1 MTPSIAIHFEL
12 VQIVLSHLTLRM
24 IKKDFRSNFFSE
36 NLGWLLFSTSQS
48 EAKIVEN
55 LEFVNLVK
63 KNTGSFYP
71 GVLLY
76 KKNGVACRTF
86 EGLKSGYGTS

>member
-63 KNTGSFYP
+63 KILVAFIQECSYIKRMG
-71 GVLLY
+71 LL
-76 KKNGVACRTF
+76 VIPLRV
-86 EGLKSGYGTS
+86 